1 MKKISLDHND
11 IFPFTICLAIPL
23 LAGFIGSIFTTPE
36 IDVWYGTLIKPSFN
50 PPSWLFGPVWTIL
63 FLMMGISLF
72 IIWKSKPS
80 REKRE
85 AITMFAIQLVFNV
98 AWSFLFFYAHL
109 LLWSLIEILV
119 LLNLIALTIKSFG
132 RISRQAALWLLPYWA
147 WVLFASF
154 LTYSIWRLNW

>member
-1 MKKISLDHND
+1 MKKISLHHND

-36 IDVWYGTLIKPSFN
+36 IDVWYSTLIKPSFN
-50 PPSWLFGPVWTIL
+50 PPSWVFGPVWTIL

-72 IIWKSKPS
+72 VVWKSKSS
-80 REKRE
+80 RERNE
-85 AITMFAIQLVFNV
+85 AFVMFAIQLIFNV
-98 AWSFLFFYAHL
+98 LWSFLFFYAHL

-132 RISRQAALWLLPYWA
+132 RISRQAALLLLPYWV

-154 LTYSIWRLNW
+154 LTYSNWRLNW